1 MWAMVNNNQVTAI
14 YPRPKAITIDGIQHP
29 AAIFTA
35 WSKAEQTAK
44 GIFEYIEVNA
54 NPDSR
59 YYTQGTSETVIDG
72 SAGTVT
78 KTWTPAA
85 KDLADKSETN
95 DDGET
100 VVTIGVKS
108 TEKKRIKAIAAGLL
122 SGSDWMAIRAAE
134 GGTAVPSAVA
144 TYRAAVR
151 TKSNSMETAIGNASD
166 TAAMI
171 ALDTTTYHANGSI
184 NALAT
189 LQDWPEVPD
198 ALK

>member
-44 GIFEYIEVNA
+44 GIFEYIEVNS

-85 KDLADKSETN
+85 KDLADKSETV
-95 DDGET
+95 DGET
-100 VVTIGVKS
+100 FVTLGVKS
-108 TEKKRIKAIAAGLL
+108 NEKSRVKSAAAGYL
-122 SGSDWMAIRAAE
+122 SSSDWMAIRAAE

-151 TKSNSMETAIGNASD
+151 TKSNSMETAIDNASD

-171 ALDTTTYHANGSI
+171 ALNTNTYHANGSI
-184 NALAT
+184 NAVAT
-189 LQDWPEVPD
+189 LQDWPEIPD

>member
-54 NPDSR
+54 NPDNR
-59 YYTQGTSETVIDG
+59 YYLQGTSETVIDG

-85 KDLADKSETN
+85 KDLADKSETV
-95 DDGET
+95 DGET
-100 VVTIGVKS
+100 VVTLGVKS
-108 TEKKRIKAIAAGLL
+108 NEKSRVKSMAAGYL
-122 SGSDWMAIRAAE
+122 SSSDWMAIRAAE

-151 TKSNSMETAIGNASD
+151 TKSNSMETAIDNASD

-171 ALDTTTYHANGSI
+171 ALNTNTYHANGSI
-184 NALAT
+184 NAVAT
-189 LQDWPEVPD
+189 LQDWPEIPD

>member
-85 KDLADKSETN
+85 KDLADKSETV
-95 DDGET
+95 DGET
-100 VVTIGVKS
+100 VVTLGVKS
-108 TEKKRIKAIAAGLL
+108 NEKKRIKVIAAGLL
-122 SGSDWMAIRAAE
+122 SSSDWMAIRAAE

-171 ALDTTTYHANGSI
+171 ALDTSTYHANGSI
-184 NALAT
+184 NAVAT

>member
-35 WSKAEQTAK
+35 WSKAEQTDK

-54 NPDSR
+54 NPDNR
-59 YYTQGTSETVIDG
+59 YYHQGTSETVIDG

-85 KDLADKSETN
+85 KDLADKSETVM
-95 DDGET
+95 GET
-100 VVTIGVKS
+100 VVTLGVKS
-108 TEKKRIKAIAAGLL
+108 NEKSRVKSAAAAYL
-122 SGSDWMAIRAAE
+122 SSSDWMAIRAAE

-151 TKSNSMETAIGNASD
+151 TKSNSMETAIDNASD

-171 ALDTTTYHANGSI
+171 ALNTNTYHANGSI
-184 NALAT
+184 NAVAT
-189 LQDWPEVPD
+189 LQDWPEIPD